1 MTQDKYKS
9 QIDWLFHQFPAFQKH
24 GGIAYKPGL
33 SHTEKLLNQ
42 FNLDVTK
49 LNAVHVAGTNGKGST
64 CSFLASLLK
73 ESNKKVGLFTSPHIY
88 DFRER
93 IRVNGTMISKKEV
106 MDFIEKIQSLKLEF
120 KPSFFE
126 ITFVLAVKHFLDQD
140 CDYCIFET
148 GMGGRLDATNVLLPI
163 ATAITN
169 ISLDHTE
176 FLGNT
181 LEEISKEKAGIIKV
195 NTPLFIGKKEPHS
208 FPIFQAESS
217 RQNSALY
224 LNDLT
229 YKFKG
234 LPKYQEENFNLAL
247 NLFQFLN
254 KKLPNQKL
262 IEKASNKIQYNT
274 GFGKRMELINQY
286 PNIYLDVSHN
296 DAGIMASLS
305 FAKDQTKGKLY
316 VILGG
321 AKDKEYEEGT
331 LNALLETTLS
341 FCLFSN
347 NRSKSIEEWKVIEKI
362 TAKPVRIYNSI
373 QEALIETKASL
384 KPNDTLL
391 IMGSFFLISDFNTA
405 FWK

>member
-1 MTQDKYKS
+1 M
-9 QIDWLFHQFPAFQKH
+9 
-24 GGIAYKPGL
+24 
-33 SHTEKLLNQ
+33 
-42 FNLDVTK
+42 
-49 LNAVHVAGTNGKGST
+49 
-64 CSFLASLLK
+64 
-73 ESNKKVGLFTSPHIY
+73 
-88 DFRER
+88 
-93 IRVNGTMISKKEV
+93 SKKEV

-126 ITFVLAVKHFLDQD
+126 ITFVLAVKHFLDQN

>member
-1 MTQDKYKS
+1 
-9 QIDWLFHQFPAFQKH
+9 
-24 GGIAYKPGL
+24 
-33 SHTEKLLNQ
+33 
-42 FNLDVTK
+42 
-49 LNAVHVAGTNGKGST
+49 
-64 CSFLASLLK
+64 
-73 ESNKKVGLFTSPHIY
+73 
-88 DFRER
+88 
-93 IRVNGTMISKKEV
+93 MISKKEV

-208 FPIFQAESS
+208 FPIFQAESK
-217 RQNSALY
+217 RHNSALY
-224 LNDLT
+224 LNDLK

-234 LPKYQEENFNLAL
+234 LPDYQVQNFNLSI
-247 NLFQFLN
+247 NLFEFLN
-254 KKLPNQKL
+254 NELPNQEH
-262 IEKASNKIQYNT
+262 IQRASDKIHSNT
-274 GFGKRMELINQY
+274 GYGKRMELINEH
-286 PNIYLDVSHN
+286 PNIYLDVAHN
-296 DAGIMASLS
+296 DVGIKESLS
-305 FAKDQTKGKLY
+305 FTKNQTKGKLY

-321 AKDKEYEEGT
+321 AKDKEYEKGT
-331 LNALLETTLS
+331 LNALFETTLA

-347 NRSKSIEEWKVIEKI
+347 NRSKSIEEWKAIEKF
-362 TAKPVRIYNSI
+362 TTKPIRIYNSI
-373 QEALIETKASL
+373 HEALIETKSSL
-384 KPNDTLL
+384 KPNDALL
-391 IMGSFFLISDFNTA
+391 IMGSFFLISDYNSA